1 MTLMADKQQ
10 RFLSLFE
17 PLQPHLQRFVL
28 AMTRNEELTKDI
40 IGETILIA
48 FERIDALRHDEA
60 FLSFLFTIATRI
72 YRKRSREMER
82 TVGIEPEDVAGL
94 FDHATPPDVAADIA
108 ALYVALEKLPQKQRE
123 AVLLYEVI
131 GLSTQEIR
139 DVQGGTLVGVRVRI
153 ARARKKL
160 ARILGVDDIITGPA
174 ATDHRK
180 QYDDSAP
187 VDDIHIYSV
196 RINHE

>member
-1 MTLMADKQQ
+1 MADKQQ

-60 FLSFLFTIATRI
+60 FLSFLFTIATRV

-82 TVGIEPEDVAGL
+82 TVGIEPEDMATL
-94 FDHATPPDVAADIA
+94 FDQATPPDVAADIA
-108 ALYVALEKLPQKQRE
+108 ALYRALEKLPQKQRE

-139 DVQGGTLVGVRVRI
+139 EVQGGTLVGVRVRI

-160 ARILGVDDIITGPA
+160 ARILGVDD
-174 ATDHRK
+174 ATASPVRADQRER
-180 QYDDSAP
+180 YDDSAP

-196 RINHE
+196 RISHE

>member
-1 MTLMADKQQ
+1 MADKQQ

-48 FERIDALRHDEA
+48 FERLDALRHDEA
-60 FLSFLFTIATRI
+60 FLSFLFTIATRV

-82 TVGIEPEDVAGL
+82 TVRIEPEDVARL

-108 ALYVALEKLPQKQRE
+108 ALYLALEKLPRKQQE

-139 DVQGGTLVGVRVRI
+139 DIQGGTLVGVRVRI

-160 ARILGVDDIITGPA
+160 ARILGVDDITSGPA
-174 ATDHRK
+174 GTDHRK
-180 QYDDSAP
+180 RYDDSAP

-196 RINHE
+196 RISHE